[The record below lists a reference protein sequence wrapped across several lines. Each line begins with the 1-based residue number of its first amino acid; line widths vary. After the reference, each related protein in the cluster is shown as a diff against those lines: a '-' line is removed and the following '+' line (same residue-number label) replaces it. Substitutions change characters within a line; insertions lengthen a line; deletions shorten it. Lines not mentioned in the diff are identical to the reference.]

1 MAGTYQLYT
10 PQSVLDIPPPGDPRW
25 LTYGETGGLSQT
37 QNTDQP
43 GGYQFFTRGPGPEF
57 EYEKYNAGGL
67 QMPPEVAGPKVPGEF
82 QSALAMG
89 AGGALQYVGANA
101 VEAIKGGAP
110 AFDLSTH
117 TGAVS
122 KSWQDLKG
130 AASQLF
136 PSSPTS
142 QIGAPVGPNGLTPAA
157 QSGAAGNI
165 ASVTQGNLAAPI
177 PPVGPPISPSLAATG
192 SGYNIAGKAYPNAA
206 PAIAGAPTPVTPG
219 WHAPAVSGLYSAGA
233 SLIMDVFTGNKPNIK
248 KAAGAG
254 IGGAIGSLGGPI
266 GTVIGSMIGGSIGGR
281 VICTELN
288 RQGLMSTK
296 MLRADIVYTKNLHPL
311 VVRGYHLWAP
321 SCVNAMRKSPFV
333 TKLMRHLALAR
344 GREIMYQMGLSNQ
357 PDLYGRAIRIV
368 TESTC
373 FALACLIP
381 YQRDWRK
388 LYAST

>member
-101 VEAIKGGAP
+101 VKAIEGGAP

-122 KSWQDLKG
+122 KSWEDLKG

-142 QIGAPVGPNGLTPAA
+142 QIGAPVGP
-157 QSGAAGNI
+157 
-165 ASVTQGNLAAPI
+165 
-177 PPVGPPISPSLAATG
+177 PISPSLAATG
-192 SGYNIAGKAYPNAA
+192 SGYNIAGNGLTASAQGNVVTQGPLPPPGTSGPPTAYPNANANAA
-206 PAIAGAPTPVTPG
+206 PAIAGNTPAPTPG

-344 GREIMYQMGLSNQ
+344 GREIMYQMGLSDQ